1 MPEQWQRVDTAL
13 AAQMLGDDG
22 LRSIA
27 FLHGFTQTGNSWK
40 PIAERLVDRGFRCM
54 VVDLPGHGESSHIDA
69 DLVTTANLV
78 ADTVGP
84 TALVGYSLGG
94 RTALHVALQHPQLV
108 RHLVVIGANPGI
120 ATPAERVARRD
131 ADEALARHLE
141 SIGVDRF
148 LEEWLQQPLFAGLTL
163 DAESIADRRRN
174 TVEGLATS
182 LRRAGTGTQDSLWP
196 RLPHITAPL
205 LALAGEHDLKFAAL
219 ARELA
224 AAVPDGHV
232 QLVADATHA
241 CHLQQPAAVAAA
253 IEAHLDH

>member
-1 MPEQWQRVDTAL
+1 
-13 AAQMLGDDG
+13 
-22 LRSIA
+22 
-27 FLHGFTQTGNSWK
+27 
-40 PIAERLVDRGFRCM
+40 
-54 VVDLPGHGESSHIDA
+54 VV
-69 DLVTTANLV
+69 V
-78 ADTVGP
+78 
-84 TALVGYSLGG
+84 
-94 RTALHVALQHPQLV
+94 
-108 RHLVVIGANPGI
+108 GANPGI
-120 ATPAERVARRD
+120 AAPAERIARRD

-174 TVEGLATS
+174 TVEGLAMS
-182 LRRAGTGTQDSLWP
+182 LRRAGTGTQESLWP

-253 IEAHLDH
+253 IEAHLDR